1 MLFDDDRKL
10 MTKQF
15 GVPIVNEY
23 GASELDLIAFEN
35 PKGEWQIDSETLYV
49 KILNDDNEVL
59 PYGSEGRIVVTSL
72 YNKEFPMIRYDI
84 GDTRLGLPILY
95 FGGGEGETI
104 IQTFDLGIVAE
115 AGNYHNLNS
124 VINSLDAANFSE
136 DTKLKIQKT
145 AIESF
150 DASIQLK
157 KLQNII

>member
-1 MLFDDDRKL
+1 M
-10 MTKQF
+10 
-15 GVPIVNEY
+15 
-23 GASELDLIAFEN
+23 
-35 PKGEWQIDSETLYV
+35 

-72 YNKEFPMIRYDI
+72 YNKAFPMIRYDI